1 MISTEAVT
9 AISGIAVGIF
19 GILCVLRASKDS
31 IQSAEPDPERVRR
44 FVESTPPIP
53 EHLLK
58 THLDNRPKNPQ
69 SAEDDTSDK
78 APN

>member
-1 MISTEAVT
+1 MISTESVIT
-9 AISGIAVGIF
+9 ISGIAVGIF

-31 IQSAEPDPERVRR
+31 IQSAEPDPERVQR

-58 THLDNRPKNPQ
+58 IHPDNRPHNPK
-69 SAEDDTSDK
+69 SAEDDTPNK
-78 APN
+78 APS